1 MTNIIRLKRR
11 AAGGAAGA
19 PATLKTSEVAYNE
32 TDNVL
37 YIGFGDDGEG
47 NATTIIALAGE
58 GLFATKA
65 YVNDAVGNAGG
76 GDMLKSVY
84 DSDNDGKVDAAEV
97 ADSVAWTGVQGK
109 PSSFPPSA
117 HTHDDAVA
125 GGASGFMTGAEKQ
138 KLAGIAAGANNYVHP
153 TSDGN
158 RHVPATAAGNT
169 GKFLKSGSS
178 AGAAPTWENVTKAD
192 VGLGNVE
199 NLAPA
204 SYPISTA
211 QQAAL
216 DLKASLASPA
226 LTGTPTAPTASQATN
241 NQQIATTAFVKA
253 AIGALIDGSPD
264 ALDTLNELA
273 EALGN
278 DPNFAATITNE
289 LGGKLVKSANLS
301 DLTNVATARTNLG
314 LGTMAT
320 QAASNVNITGGSVSG
335 VTISTSV
342 IDGGTF

>member
-1 MTNIIRLKRR
+1 
-11 AAGGAAGA
+11 
-19 PATLKTSEVAYNE
+19 
-32 TDNVL
+32 
-37 YIGFGDDGEG
+37 
-47 NATTIIALAGE
+47 
-58 GLFATKA
+58 
-65 YVNDAVGNAGG
+65 
-76 GDMLKSVY
+76 
-84 DSDNDGKVDAAEV
+84 
-97 ADSVAWTGVQGK
+97 
-109 PSSFPPSA
+109 
-117 HTHDDAVA
+117 
-125 GGASGFMTGAEKQ
+125 
-138 KLAGIAAGANNYVHP
+138 
-153 TSDGN
+153 
-158 RHVPATAAGNT
+158 
-169 GKFLKSGSS
+169 
-178 AGAAPTWENVTKAD
+178 
-192 VGLGNVE
+192 
-199 NLAPA
+199 LAPA

-264 ALDTLNELA
+264 ALDTFNELA
-273 EALGN
+273 DALGN